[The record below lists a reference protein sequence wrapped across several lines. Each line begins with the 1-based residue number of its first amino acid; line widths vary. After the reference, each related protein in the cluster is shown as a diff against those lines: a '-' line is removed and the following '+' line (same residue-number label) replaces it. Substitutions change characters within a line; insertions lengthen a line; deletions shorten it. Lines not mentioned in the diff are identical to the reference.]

1 MPNKTKKIA
10 TPEKKI
16 IRKKTS
22 KLSTSKTKKPL
33 KKVVKR
39 KKINK
44 PLPLKK
50 AVENPIISPR
60 QENSW
65 ESIQTFNPAA
75 LFADDRVHLLY
86 RALGDDGIS
95 RIGYATSED
104 GVNIDERL
112 DEPIFVYE
120 TESLDRKSG
129 STGTLQIFRPPEWMD
144 NYSSGGGWGGCE
156 DPRITMIDEKVY
168 MFFVAF
174 DAVNP
179 PAVAFT
185 SIAFKD
191 FLERKWKWGGV
202 KVISKP
208 GIIDKSGC
216 VFPEKINDK
225 YVIMHRIF
233 PNILIDYVDNL
244 DFKDGEHLQG
254 EHKIAIRED
263 NWDSR
268 KIGAGAAPIKTK
280 YGWLL
285 IYYAVDDK
293 DDSKYKIGAML
304 LDLKDPAK
312 VLHRT
317 DAPILE
323 PVEWY
328 ENAGHKTGVA
338 YPCGVVTIK
347 DRLFI
352 YYGGADTVVC
362 VATANAEE
370 FLQEL
375 MGGKKPKLKRV
386 KQLTKK
392 KK

>member
-1 MPNKTKKIA
+1 MPKTTKKIA
-10 TPEKKI
+10 TVAKKVASKKKVKKI
-16 IRKKTS
+16 IKRKIVKKPKKLVKKT
-22 KLSTSKTKKPL
+22 K
-33 KKVVKR
+33 
-39 KKINK
+39 K

-50 AVENPIISPR
+50 AIENPIISPR

-75 LFADDRVHLLY
+75 MFADDKVHLLY

-104 GVNIDERL
+104 GINIDERL

-120 TESLDRKSG
+120 TESLERKSG
-129 STGTLQIFRPPEWMD
+129 STGTLKVFRAPEWMD
-144 NYSSGGGWGGCE
+144 NYNSGGGWGGCE
-156 DPRITMIDEKVY
+156 DPRVTKIDDKVY
-168 MFFVAF
+168 MFFVAY

-179 PAVAFT
+179 PAIAFT
-185 SIAFKD
+185 SISFQD
-191 FLERKWKWGGV
+191 FLKRKWKWGGV

-216 VFPEKINDK
+216 VFPEKINGK

-244 DFKDGEHLQG
+244 DFPEGEYLKG
-254 EHKIAIRED
+254 EHKITIRED

-268 KIGAGAAPIKTK
+268 KIGAGAAPLKTK

-293 DDSKYKIGAML
+293 DDTKYKIGAML

-312 VLHRT
+312 VLYRT

-338 YPCGVVTIK
+338 YPCGVVAIK
-347 DRLFI
+347 NRLFI

-386 KQLTKK
+386 KRLVKKTKK
-392 KK
+392 

>member
-1 MPNKTKKIA
+1 MPPAKKA
-10 TPEKKI
+10 SAKKNI
-16 IRKKTS
+16 KKSST
-22 KLSTSKTKKPL
+22 KLSKNSKTKL
-33 KKVVKR
+33 KKAP
-39 KKINK
+39 KIRK

-50 AVENPIISPR
+50 AVENPIITPR
-60 QENSW
+60 KENSW

-75 LFADDRVHLLY
+75 LHADGRVHLLY

-95 RIGYATSED
+95 RIGYATTED
-104 GVNIDERL
+104 GINIDERL
-112 DEPIFVYE
+112 DEPIFVYDTAE
-120 TESLDRKSG
+120 LDRKSG
-129 STGTLQIFRPPEWMD
+129 STGHLTRVQMPEWLD

-156 DPRITMIDEKVY
+156 DPRITLIDNKVY
-168 MFFVAF
+168 MFFVAY

-179 PAVAFT
+179 PAIAIT
-185 SIAFKD
+185 SISYKD

-202 KVISKP
+202 KIISKP

-216 VFPEKINDK
+216 VFPEKIKGK

-233 PNILIDYVDNL
+233 PNILIDYVDSL
-244 DFKDGEHLQG
+244 DFKEGEYLKG
-254 EHKIAIRED
+254 EHKIPIRED

-268 KIGAGAAPIKTK
+268 KIGAGAAPVKTK

-304 LDLKDPAK
+304 LDLKNPTK
-312 VLHRT
+312 VLHRS
-317 DAPILE
+317 DEPILE
-323 PVEWY
+323 PIEWY
-328 ENAGHKTGVA
+328 ENKGHKAGVA

-347 DRLFI
+347 DRIFI

-370 FLQEL
+370 FLQDL
-375 MGGKKPKLKRV
+375 MHGKKPKLKKV
-386 KQLTKK
+386 KKVTAKK
-392 KK
+392 